1 MFFIYAIIIS
11 NPTDK
16 KNVPMTN
23 DSLTYEALKN
33 QIVELEKQN
42 EILRLHS
49 SMEKKEEREYYYNSI
64 LNNIGD
70 PVFVKDDQ
78 SRLLIVNDAFT
89 EIFNLHRDEIIGKT
103 LAEEVSP
110 EEQESFLKIDK
121 QVLEDGIENINEEAL
136 TIRGGETRTIST
148 RKTRFIDAD
157 GKKYLVGVIHDITE
171 RKKSENS
178 LKESEK
184 QLKELNTTKDKL
196 FSIIAHDLRSPFNS
210 IIGFSEL
217 LTLNSADLEPEEKEK
232 FCSIINVAAKNTLIL
247 LDNLLNWA
255 KSQTGQLRFNPEKV
269 LFSAVILEIITLK
282 KSLTK
287 AKNITLDYSLSDE
300 IEVYAD
306 VNMLKTVL
314 RNLISNAIKFT
325 ELGGNI
331 RVLATLKDQHV
342 EITISDNGIGMN
354 EEKCK
359 ELFKIASN
367 TTTIGTANE
376 NGSGLGLVL
385 CKEFVEKNRG
395 TIWVESKEGK
405 GSDFKFTL
413 PLGNTA

>member
-157 GKKYLVGVIHDITE
+157 GKKYVVGVIHDITE

-385 CKEFVEKNRG
+385 CKEFVEQNRG

>member
-1 MFFIYAIIIS
+1 
-11 NPTDK
+11 
-16 KNVPMTN
+16 MTN

-157 GKKYLVGVIHDITE
+157 GKKYVVGVIHDITE

-385 CKEFVEKNRG
+385 CKEFVEQNRG

>member
-1 MFFIYAIIIS
+1 
-11 NPTDK
+11 
-16 KNVPMTN
+16 MTN

-33 QIVELEKQN
+33 QIVELKKQN

-49 SMEKKEEREYYYNSI
+49 SIEKKEEQEYFYNSI

-89 EIFNLHRDEIIGKT
+89 EIFNLHRDDIIGKT

-110 EEQESFLKIDK
+110 EERESFLKIDK
-121 QVLEDGIENINEEAL
+121 QVLEDGTENINEEAL

-148 RKTRFIDAD
+148 RKTRFVDAD

-217 LTLNSADLEPEEKEK
+217 LTVNSADLDPEEKEK

-269 LFSAVILEIITLK
+269 LFSTVIQEIITLK
-282 KSLTK
+282 KSLAK
-287 AKNITLDYSLSDE
+287 AKNITLDYFSTAE

-306 VNMLKTVL
+306 INMLKTVL

-342 EITISDNGIGMN
+342 EITISDDGIGMN

-385 CKEFVEKNRG
+385 CKEFVEKNNG

-405 GSDFKFTL
+405 GSNFKFTL

>member
-1 MFFIYAIIIS
+1 
-11 NPTDK
+11 
-16 KNVPMTN
+16 MTN

-376 NGSGLGLVL
+376 NGTGLGLVL